1 MKTIIVTGIL
11 FLLGCNGKN
20 ENDSGQLKQQITDAD
35 KAMSDLAAKDG
46 FNNSI
51 LFYAETGIIKLG
63 KAVCLLSVKMLL
75 QHLMIRTKISKQ
87 FPEFR

>member
-63 KAVCLLSVKMLL
+63 EGSLPVIGKDAFAASYDKNKD
-75 QHLMIRTKISKQ
+75 IKTIS
-87 FPEFR
+87 